1 MLKIRKVVSL
11 VFILFLV
18 FSCSRKLDVTPLEK
32 SKSFLV
38 GPSKIRTWK
47 LESYLINSL
56 PQVLSLNQKRYSKT
70 FYFSG
75 QFDDA
80 DGSNG
85 QWQLPVV
92 DSLVEKY
99 QNFPSG
105 TPAIQGYKILGIYDQ
120 NLILQYT
127 INGTTYTTIY
137 KAL

>member
-1 MLKIRKVVSL
+1 MLKLRKNVL
-11 VFILFLV
+11 VLLFMVLV
-18 FSCSRKLDVTPLEK
+18 FSCTKKLDYSPLDK

-38 GPSKIRTWK
+38 GPTKARTWK

-80 DGSNG
+80 DGSSG

-105 TPAIQGYKILGIYDQ
+105 TPAIQGYKILGISDQ
-120 NLILQYT
+120 NLILQYI

>member
-1 MLKIRKVVSL
+1 MLKIRKVVSI
-11 VFILFLV
+11 VFILILV
-18 FSCSRKLDVTPLEK
+18 FSCTKKLDLTPLEK

-38 GPSKIRTWK
+38 GPLKIRTWK

-56 PQVLSLNQKRYSKT
+56 PQVLTLNQKRYSKT
-70 FYFSG
+70 FYYSG

-80 DGSNG
+80 DGSSG

-105 TPAIQGYKILGIYDQ
+105 TPAIQGYKILGISDQ